1 MDLRQLDYL
10 DAVVRTGSFTGAAAE
25 MHVAQPAVSQM
36 IKRLE
41 RELGTTLIDRG
52 SKRPT
57 EAGEVLLRRARR
69 AVAELDAARSEVTD
83 LIGLETGTV
92 RAGAI
97 HWLEPLDLA
106 GLLGAFTAKHPRIAV
121 DLREFDARV
130 MFDML
135 RDREMDLVF
144 SNISPGDALPAG
156 LERRLLFTE
165 PLVVGVGTDHP
176 FAGRRSIRLDE
187 LHTEALIAF
196 RSGSAFRDTVD
207 AAFGSLSPAPPI
219 RYESSDLIAVR
230 NLVAAGLGVA
240 LMPQSLADSPEPRIA
255 ALTIAPDPPQRTVAL
270 TWRRDL
276 SGSPAG
282 QAFLNL
288 ALDWISVAT

>member
-10 DAVVRTGSFTGAAAE
+10 DAVVRTGSFTRAAVE

-41 RELGTTLIDRG
+41 QELGTTLIDRNT
-52 SKRPT
+52 RQAT
-57 EAGEVLLRRARR
+57 EAGAILLRRARR
-69 AVAELDAARSEVTD
+69 AFAELETARTEVTD

-97 HWLEPLDLA
+97 HWLEPLDLP
-106 GLLGAFTAKHPRIAV
+106 GLLGAFTARYPRIAV

-135 RDREMDLVF
+135 HERQMDLVF
-144 SNISPGDALPAG
+144 SNISPGDTLPTG
-156 LERRLLFTE
+156 LERQLLFTE
-165 PLVVGVGTDHP
+165 PLVVGVGMGHP
-176 FAGRRSIRLDE
+176 LAARQSIGLDE
-187 LHTEALIAF
+187 LHAEPFIAF

-207 AAFGSLSPAPPI
+207 AALGSTNVAPSI
-219 RYESSDLIAVR
+219 RYESSDLVAVR
-230 NLVAAGLGVA
+230 SLVAAGLGVA
-240 LMPQSLADSPEPRIA
+240 LMPRSLADFPGPPIA

-282 QAFLNL
+282 QAFLDL
-288 ALDWISVAT
+288 ALDWISAAT